1 KMLPIKHQT
10 LDFQIEGYIA
20 KPEITRAS
28 RSYISTIVNGRYIRS
43 TPLSK
48 AIIKGY
54 HTLLPIGRQPIAVIN
69 ITMDPVLVDVN
80 VHPTKLEVRFSKD
93 KELFA
98 AIEETVSSK
107 FRETTLIPEMEQ
119 KEEKKQTQPGSIQH
133 TFSFDPVTNT
143 QQNQEEETDQ
153 SYTEHMQEN

>member
-1 KMLPIKHQT
+1 
-10 LDFQIEGYIA
+10 
-20 KPEITRAS
+20 
-28 RSYISTIVNGRYIRS
+28 
-43 TPLSK
+43 
-48 AIIKGY
+48 
-54 HTLLPIGRQPIAVIN
+54 LLPIGRQPIAIIN

-133 TFSFDPVTNT
+133 TFSFDPVTKT
-143 QQNQEEETDQ
+143 QQNQEEVNDQ
-153 SYTEHMQEN
+153 CYTEHMQENDHHVREQQTVFPANDAVYPIHEYIGADETEQKSVQNADSDASPKHEQHNGPLT